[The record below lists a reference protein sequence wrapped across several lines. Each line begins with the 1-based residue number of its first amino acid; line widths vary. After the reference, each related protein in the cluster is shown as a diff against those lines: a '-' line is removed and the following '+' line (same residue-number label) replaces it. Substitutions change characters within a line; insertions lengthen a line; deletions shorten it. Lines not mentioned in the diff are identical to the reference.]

1 VYVFNSGHPFTT
13 YDGTTKIPYIV
24 LTSRNNEPTTQAE
37 LHRATSEAVHEAT
50 HLFNYSQRPLWDKI
64 PAKRWEWFDEGLAV
78 LMEMLVA
85 KDNPDHFRFLMDW
98 IDSPEVSLD
107 LDHPAVKYQAGMFI
121 HYVKELLGSKF
132 VNDVWVNS
140 DPDEEPLRALQRLMP
155 DGRKFFSSDAGVQD
169 VFAGYCIDPYCLW
182 DHASEVFLR
191 FGERAVRE
199 SLRLPDRNDGEIKD
213 SLDHLSCRYYRFY
226 LNDGVDTL
234 EVIMDVDSHFE
245 DTPLKAQ
252 IAVVTKDRRRSVPEP
267 LRPRA
272 NGMDGDSTLSCVLRG
287 LNSAEIDHI
296 VLVVSNCGTNLS
308 LNSDFGGDDGREYSF
323 SGRAH

>member
-1 VYVFNSGHPFTT
+1 M
-13 YDGTTKIPYIV
+13 TKVPYIV

-107 LDHPAVKYQAGMFI
+107 LDHAAVKYQAGMFI
-121 HYVKELLGSKF
+121 HYVYVKEQLGLRF
-132 VNDVWVNS
+132 VNDVWLNS
-140 DPDEEPLRALQRLMP
+140 KPDEEPLRALERLMP
-155 DGRKFFSSDAGVQD
+155 NGQKFFSSDAEVQD
-169 VFAGYCIDPYCLW
+169 IFAGYCIEPYYLW

-191 FGERAVRE
+191 YGERAVRE
-199 SLRLPDRNDGEIKD
+199 SLRLPDRNDGEID
-213 SLDHLSCRYYRFY
+213 DALDHLSCHYYRFY
-226 LNDGVDTL
+226 LDDGVDTV
-234 EVIMDVDSHFE
+234 EVTMNVDSQCA

-252 IAVVTKDRRRSVPEP
+252 VAVVTKDRQRIMLQP
-267 LRPRA
+267 LRPTV
-272 NGMDGDSTLSCVLRG
+272 NGSNGNNCLSCVLRG
-287 LNSAEIDHI
+287 LNAAEVDHI

-308 LNSDFGGDDGREYSF
+308 MNGSFGSDDSRQYTVK
-323 SGRAH
+323 GRAH